1 MCNNRK
7 GFTMV
12 ELLVVLVI
20 VGILAAVATPILLA
34 NAKRAKASE
43 AVATMGL
50 IRENLREY
58 KITNNTYF
66 DVTSGDVQKPLPP
79 VSAINLTTGALTT
92 TLNTYGT
99 AVAAG
104 VSQYFSNHCYTVD
117 AAGTGGL
124 TDGNGTSNLFAN
136 PPAVDF
142 LVLVD
147 GAQSLACSAV
157 VTTNC
162 VIKASEVNAGAN
174 AFWLEMD
181 NSGRIMV
188 SYDNAATWSNY

>member
-1 MCNNRK
+1 
-7 GFTMV
+7 MV

-79 VSAINLTTGALTT
+79 VSDINLTTGALATA
-92 TLNTYGT
+92 NTYGT
-99 AVAAG
+99 AVDAG

-117 AAGTGGL
+117 AAGTD
-124 TDGNGTSNLFAN
+124 TNGTSNLFTN
-136 PPAVDF
+136 PPAVEF
-142 LVLVD
+142 LILVD
-147 GAQSLACSAV
+147 GAQSVACSGV

-162 VIKASEVNAGAN
+162 AIKASEVNTGAN

>member
-1 MCNNRK
+1 MCNNKK

-79 VSAINLTTGALTT
+79 VSNINLTDGALATA
-92 TLNTYGT
+92 NTYGT
-99 AVAAG
+99 AVDAG
-104 VSQYFSNHCYTVD
+104 VSQYFSNHCYTVN

-124 TDGNGTSNLFAN
+124 SDGNGTSNLFTN

-142 LVLVD
+142 LILVD
-147 GAQSLACSAV
+147 GTPSVACSAV

-162 VIKASEVNAGAN
+162 AIKASEVNAGAN